1 VSTSA
6 RADLHVHT
14 TASDGTLTPEEV
26 VDLAG
31 SLGLAAVAL
40 ADHDTVA
47 GIEPAVR
54 RSHERGGRPEVV
66 PALEVNTEW
75 RGRDIHILGYFVEW
89 EDERLARALARLRAA
104 RLARVERMLDKL
116 TALGIRIP
124 LDRVVSLCEEGSI
137 GRPHVARA
145 MVEGG
150 WVGSLRE
157 AFERYLGRGR
167 PAFVERYRFSPVEAV
182 RVVRAAGGVAVLA
195 HPGHGATP
203 SLIRELVAAGLE
215 GVEVRHPE
223 HDDRLE
229 CMYLAMARELGL
241 VATGGS
247 DCHGPGSAYGA
258 ALGSYTVGAEVVGEL
273 RVRKEGRTE

>member
-1 VSTSA
+1 MSTSA

-14 TASDGTLTPEEV
+14 TASDGALTPEGA

-54 RSHERGGRPEVV
+54 RSRERGGPPEVI

-104 RLARVERMLDKL
+104 RLARVERMLEKL
-116 TALGIRIP
+116 AALGIRIP
-124 LDRVVSLCEEGSI
+124 LDRVISLCEEGSV

-195 HPGHGATP
+195 HPGQEATP
-203 SLIRELVAAGLE
+203 ALIRELVAAGLE

-223 HDDRLE
+223 HDERLE
-229 CMYLAMARELGL
+229 RMYRAMARELGL

-258 ALGSYTVGAEVVGEL
+258 ALGSYTVEAGVVEEL
-273 RVRKEGRTE
+273 RLRKEGRTK